1 MFADQR
7 ARVYVAVMSRE
18 TAAAQVLLVG
28 LNGTKELPT
37 DMKTL
42 LSQIPAGDAMLFKYN
57 LGRGASSANAFAGN
71 IRAAIGAG
79 ADANGKYADGSLFV
93 PPFIAADQEGG
104 LVHRYGNDATRLP
117 AAADFGLWSEGFA
130 TPEEGRARLRETVE
144 GVAYRSGRE
153 LGLLG
158 LNLNLAPVAETLDD
172 RSLAFL
178 DTRAY
183 SRSGET
189 AGIAAG
195 AFVRG
200 MRKAGIA
207 CVVKHFP
214 GNAAADPHLGMPVL
228 DLDEAALDDL
238 FVSFGIAL
246 RQGNPAALM
255 VSHIMV
261 PALDAERP
269 ASLSPVI
276 IDRVLR
282 KKLQYE
288 GLVVC
293 DDLRM
298 GAIRATGREPAAAAV
313 EAVAAGVDLVLTWK
327 EDLALLRDALV
338 SAMDKGGLAES
349 RVRDAARRVIAVKLA
364 YGIYDR
370 RSADIPESPEDPASI
385 ETELARLRS
394 ETERYLKEHGL

>member
-1 MFADQR
+1 
-7 ARVYVAVMSRE
+7 
-18 TAAAQVLLVG
+18 
-28 LNGTKELPT
+28 
-37 DMKTL
+37 
-42 LSQIPAGDAMLFKYN
+42 MLFKYN
-57 LGRGASSANAFAGN
+57 LGRGANSANSLAGN
-71 IRAAIGAG
+71 IRVALHSGTDTDG
-79 ADANGKYADGSLFV
+79 LYADGSRFV

-117 AAADFGLWSEGFA
+117 AAAAFGSWSKGFA
-130 TPEEGRARLRETVE
+130 TPAERRARLREAVE
-144 GVAYRSGRE
+144 GSAYLSGRE

-158 LNLNLAPVAETLDD
+158 MNLNLAPVAETLDD
-172 RSLAFL
+172 SSFAFL

-183 SRSGET
+183 SWNGEM
-189 AGIAAG
+189 AGTAAG

-214 GNAAADPHLGMPVL
+214 GNAAVDPHLGMPVL
-228 DLDEAALDDL
+228 DLDVAELEVL

-261 PALDAERP
+261 PALDPKRP

-298 GAIRATGREPAAAAV
+298 GAIRATGREPAAVAV
-313 EAVAAGVDLVLTWK
+313 EALAAGVDLVLTWK

-338 SAMDKGGLAES
+338 AAMEKGGLAEA
-349 RVRDAARRVIAVKLA
+349 RVRDAARRVIAVKIA
-364 YGIYDR
+364 YGIYD
-370 RSADIPESPEDPASI
+370 SHAAEIPESPEAPASI
-385 ETELARLRS
+385 EAELMVRRT
-394 ETERYLKEHGL
+394 ETERFLKERGL